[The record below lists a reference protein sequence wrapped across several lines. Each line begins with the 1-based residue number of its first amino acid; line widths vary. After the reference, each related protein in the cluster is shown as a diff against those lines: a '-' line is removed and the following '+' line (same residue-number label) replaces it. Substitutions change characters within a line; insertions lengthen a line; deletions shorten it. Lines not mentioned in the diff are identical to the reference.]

1 MDAYARLADS
11 RTRAYACLIAA
22 ASASGLGTSLRAL
35 DAFRRRIF
43 GLEMRHR
50 GAKSRLWTAAASHAD
65 RASVPLTAE
74 VAAPTL
80 QVGAATGASHLLG
93 RQLQLRDVDLAH
105 LKHGL
110 HDTLRLLCV
119 GIGEQLT
126 QPGGDH
132 LP

>member
-1 MDAYARLADS
+1 MSDRCCFSFGPRD
-11 RTRAYACLIAA
+11 I
-22 ASASGLGTSLRAL
+22 LRAL

-50 GAKSRLWTAAASHAD
+50 GAKSRLWAAAASPAD

-74 VAAPTL
+74 VVAQKL

-93 RQLQLRDVDLAH
+93 RPLKLRDVDLAH

-110 HDTLRLLCV
+110 HDTLGLFCI
-119 GIGEQLT
+119 GIGKQLT